1 MWKGRLWIIITLCL
15 SYCLLKK
22 ISHDPIDK
30 RKNRLMEYKP
40 LHQRFNCQIKK
51 RKEKHTYNDIRRSEK
66 KRAIITQSNWRIG
79 RKRSI
84 DPSSNTIKH
93 VFSQTSSLIARRA
106 TRARTPLISKKRG
119 STAISLT
126 RTPEGEKGQKKS
138 LVYIIVQR

>member
-51 RKEKHTYNDIRRSEK
+51 RKEKHMHNDIFVIKTSNYHNQIGESEGNDLSLLEYNQTRLPNIFINRTK
-66 KRAIITQSNWRIG
+66 SNARA
-79 RKRSI
+79 
-84 DPSSNTIKH
+84 H
-93 VFSQTSSLIARRA
+93 
-106 TRARTPLISKKRG
+106 TPLISKKRG